1 MIRALQ
7 DKVLI
12 RDILRDVEAQAHS
25 PKTYA
30 ASVEPM
36 RKPDHKA
43 KKHGKIMPWMKGALR
58 TTSEAAR
65 TVSEAAAV
73 AAFICMIGVVSL
85 GMGVGA

>member
-1 MIRALQ
+1 MTRALQ

-36 RKPDHKA
+36 RKPDHRA
-43 KKHGKIMPWMKGALR
+43 KKHGKIMPWMKDAIR

-73 AAFICMIGVVSL
+73 AAFICMIGMVGF